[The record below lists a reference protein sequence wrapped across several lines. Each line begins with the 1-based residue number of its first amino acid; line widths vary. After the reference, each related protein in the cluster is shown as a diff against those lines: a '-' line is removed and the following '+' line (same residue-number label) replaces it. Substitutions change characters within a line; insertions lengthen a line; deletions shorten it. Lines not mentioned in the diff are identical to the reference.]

1 MPTVLFNSLLEI
13 RRRRTEISPNGT
25 IFNVVIL
32 EQSVKGNVGSISTSE
47 KGNNKG
53 WIRRE

>member
-13 RRRRTEISPNGT
+13 IRRTEISPNGT

-32 EQSVKGNVGSISTSE
+32 EKSVKGNVGSISTTK

-53 WIRRE
+53 WIRSE